1 MQRRELVRILKAAGF
16 ISKGGTNHE
25 KFYKGGKTVLVK
37 RHREI
42 EDQIAKRILREAGL
56 RQPLLPTLSLHLKGE
71 NHVIY
76 LRV

>member
-16 ISKGGTNHE
+16 VSKGGTNHE
-25 KFYKGGKTVLVK
+25 KFYKDGRMVLVK

-56 RQPLLPTLSLHLKGE
+56 R
-71 NHVIY
+71 
-76 LRV
+76 

>member
-16 ISKGGTNHE
+16 TSKGGTNHE
-25 KFYKGGKTVLVK
+25 KFYKDGKTVLVK

-56 RQPLLPTLSLHLKGE
+56 R
-71 NHVIY
+71 
-76 LRV
+76 